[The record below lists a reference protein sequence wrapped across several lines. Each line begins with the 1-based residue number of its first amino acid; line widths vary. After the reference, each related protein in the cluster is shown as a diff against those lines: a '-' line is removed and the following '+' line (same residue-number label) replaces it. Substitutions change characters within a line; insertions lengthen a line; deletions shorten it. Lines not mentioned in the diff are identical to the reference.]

1 MTNCPWPRRM
11 SVRQMFRVILNRLET
26 VMSALQDLQ
35 QADVNLKN
43 EVATFLTDIAAAL
56 SANDPQIEQ
65 VVADINEQVAA
76 LQGGDPANAAPPAPP
91 AA

>member
-1 MTNCPWPRRM
+1 
-11 SVRQMFRVILNRLET
+11 MFQEILNRMET

-56 SANDPQIEQ
+56 SADDPNIEA
-65 VVADINEQVAA
+65 VVSDINAQVSA